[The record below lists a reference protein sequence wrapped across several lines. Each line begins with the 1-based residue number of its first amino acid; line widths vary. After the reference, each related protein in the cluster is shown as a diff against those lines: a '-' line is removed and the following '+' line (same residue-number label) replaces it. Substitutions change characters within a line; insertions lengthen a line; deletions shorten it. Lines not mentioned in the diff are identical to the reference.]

1 MYDYVFGT
9 LFTVIYA
16 AYMYF
21 VGGAFTKKQKSYP
34 YQFVIGY
41 LIFSFCVAVGGIIIQ
56 ILNLPWMLFVLY
68 LIMVF
73 IGLALASVILYIHN
87 DVPMISFSRIPEFFK
102 NQWFLIFAAL
112 ALILVYCTNLV
123 WIWQNNSLD
132 DGYYLSWVAALP
144 YNTNGFFTQPSTGF
158 IQDLKGM
165 GSYIFNTT
173 YTEYSVYVYF
183 FHFTTSVF
191 CRFFMGIFNY
201 FLYGCCA
208 ASFCEFVVKQTH
220 LEVKDN
226 FYQYACG
233 MLFLFGFAPSFL
245 SNNNIINLPD
255 LWQFN
260 TAMFYGSSI
269 VRTMGIFMLLLP
281 FLEKT
286 KISVKEILLVGGIG
300 VALIS
305 KSSIALPIIVIVS
318 ISYLFAHWICSKDK
332 LNFVFVGVGLI
343 LMFAVS
349 LVLGNNQ
356 EMEEAVMTN
365 FANNMK
371 SIIFWPC
378 VLFFATSFFYGSRNI
393 IRYNLT
399 LLFFLGFM
407 VISPINNIFETASI
421 YNFVANRAMI
431 TFIYTFVVS
440 SYSYM
445 ILDILMF
452 IRFQGIRKVLFIGMD
467 TVLCVS
473 MFLVSYS
480 VHDGL
485 ISSYKVIYEN
495 PNIMPEST
503 IKLGQALEQRYE
515 ETQIEN
521 VVICNESLK
530 VNSLDHSLSV
540 ILRTVTPHSIS
551 LSATFRYGEDQKG
564 AYQGFTEKQQQA
576 FHDFMRLPNLDTYVV
591 FSNIMNTYGVNCVV
605 LTSDE
610 TGELPIYYY
619 DSYLASDGFTMYAQ
633 INDANTNVIHYV
645 YCR

>member
-41 LIFSFCVAVGGIIIQ
+41 LIFSFFVAVGGIIIQ
-56 ILNLPWMLFVLY
+56 VLNLPWMLFVLY
-68 LIMVF
+68 LIIVF
-73 IGLALASVILYIHN
+73 IGLALASVILYIHH
-87 DVPMISFSRIPEFFK
+87 DVPIIRFSRIPDFFR
-102 NQWFLIFAAL
+102 NQWFLIVAAI
-112 ALILVYCTNLV
+112 ALIIVSCTNLV

-165 GSYIFNTT
+165 GSYIVNTT

-191 CRFFMGIFNY
+191 CRIFMAIFNY

-208 ASFCEFVVKQTH
+208 AAFCEFVVKQTH
-220 LEVKDN
+220 LVVKDN
-226 FYQYACG
+226 FYQFACG
-233 MLFLFGFAPSFL
+233 MLFLFGFPSTYL
-245 SNNNIINLPD
+245 TDSIILNLQD
-255 LWQFN
+255 LFQFN

-281 FLEKT
+281 FVEKE
-286 KISVKEILLVGGIG
+286 KISIKEIILVGGIG

-305 KSSIALPIIVIVS
+305 KSSIALPIIILLC
-318 ISYLFAHWICSKDK
+318 ISYLFSYWILSKDK
-332 LNFVFVGVGLI
+332 LNLVFVGVGLI
-343 LMFAVS
+343 LMFALS
-349 LVLGNNQ
+349 LLIGNNQ
-356 EMEEAVMTN
+356 DTEQVVMYN
-365 FANNMK
+365 FTSNLK

-378 VLFFATSFFYGSRNI
+378 LAFFITSFFYGNRNI

-407 VISPINNIFETASI
+407 VINPINNIFEATSI
-421 YNFVANRAMI
+421 YTFVANRAMT
-431 TFIYTFVVS
+431 TFVYTFVIS
-440 SYSYM
+440 SFSYM

-452 IRFQGIRKVLFIGMD
+452 IRFQKIRQILFFGMD
-467 TVLCVS
+467 AVLCIC
-473 MFLVSYS
+473 MFLVSCS
-480 VHDGL
+480 TF
-485 ISSYKVIYEN
+485 STQVIAEN

-515 ETQIEN
+515 ETQTEN

-530 VNSLDHSLSV
+530 VNTLDHSLSI
-540 ILRTVTPHSIS
+540 ILRTVAPHSIS
-551 LSATFRYGEDQKG
+551 LSAVRRYGEDQLG
-564 AYQGFTEKQQQA
+564 AYQGYSVKNQQS
-576 FHDFMRLPNLDTYVV
+576 FYDFMQLPNLDTYAV

-619 DSYLASDGFTMYAQ
+619 DSYLASDGFTLYAQ